1 MRVMLKIKEEV
12 NLSKLEFLGFY
23 LEGNTYKYNISKN
36 KCVAICKINREIIR
50 PELPVIT
57 NRIKTIF
64 TSKKPYQELS
74 KIMWQLD
81 GLGFIEEN

>member
-1 MRVMLKIKEEV
+1 MLKIKEEV
-12 NLSKLEFLGFY
+12 DLSKLELLGFY

-50 PELPVIT
+50 PELPIIT
-57 NRIKTIF
+57 SRIKNIF
-64 TSKKPYQELS
+64 TSNKPYRELS

-81 GLGFIEEN
+81 GLEFIEESEE

>member
-1 MRVMLKIKEEV
+1 MLKIKEEY
-12 NLSKLEFLGFY
+12 LSKLELLGFY

-57 NRIKTIF
+57 SRIKSIF
-64 TSKKPYQELS
+64 TSNKPYRELS

-81 GLGFIEEN
+81 GLGFIEES

>member
-1 MRVMLKIKEEV
+1 MLKIKEEV